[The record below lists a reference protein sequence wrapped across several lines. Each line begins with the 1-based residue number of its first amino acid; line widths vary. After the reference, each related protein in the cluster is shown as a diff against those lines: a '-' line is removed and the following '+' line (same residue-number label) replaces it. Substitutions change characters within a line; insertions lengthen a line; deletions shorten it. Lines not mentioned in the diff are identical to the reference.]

1 MQKTA
6 MQKLLEHFE
15 NSNALM
21 VTTDRLIDVI
31 KNHMVLE
38 SQQIANAYD
47 NAKKY
52 PSIDCDGNKYFFM
65 NYIDND

>member
-1 MQKTA
+1 

-31 KNHMVLE
+31 KDHIQLE
-38 SQQIANAYD
+38 SNQITNAYN
-47 NAKKY
+47 NAKDY
-52 PSIDCDGNKYFFM
+52 PSSDCDGNKYYFM
-65 NYIDND
+65 KYISND